1 MFSLDPRNPEEEHP
15 WLDQDTSLD
24 LIDRI
29 SRTCPHI
36 ETLRI
41 FPKGIAQSGLDDEAY
56 DKISNL
62 QYLRSFTFS
71 GTIVHER
78 LLEILGQLPHL
89 ETLTFCTDY
98 AETWEYDESPL
109 DVPDDSF
116 ASLRQLY
123 LYGLDESAMS
133 RVCKVSRLFRHL
145 VTAVIIFEDQCFDEN
160 MSDTSRSKVAVKSLG
175 RNSPH
180 LENLTIHP
188 RGDNDPFVASWPV
201 IDAFKYMPLRCLNL
215 GEVYFDSDEDEDGE
229 EDEDEG
235 DEQVEE
241 AEDDTGDENE
251 DRGTSTQNRPA
262 VPEWEYL
269 LSAVPQLE
277 ELYLER
283 QQLWPGL
290 LASFASELPMLR
302 LLVFAHVRLDAVVT
316 SLDSGIRAGT
326 ATQLITLR
334 AHSYFGSKVPYLDN
348 AISTAA
354 RFIFRIW
361 PNATCEARNPKS
373 ASDQRRVGGL
383 NKVMES
389 LRIEHG

>member
-1 MFSLDPRNPEEEHP
+1 MFSLDPRSPEEEHS

-24 LIDRI
+24 LIDHI
-29 SRTCPHI
+29 SRTCPRI

-56 DKISNL
+56 NRIGNL
-62 QYLRSFTFS
+62 QHLRSFTFS
-71 GTIVHER
+71 GTMVHER
-78 LLEILGQLPHL
+78 LLEILGQLAHL

-98 AETWEYDESPL
+98 TETWEYDESPL

-116 ASLRQLY
+116 ASLRQLC
-123 LYGLDESAMS
+123 LYGLDESTMS

-160 MSDTSRSKVAVKSLG
+160 MSDTARSKVAVKSLG

-215 GEVYFDSDEDEDGE
+215 GEVYFYSDEDEGGE
-229 EDEDEG
+229 EDEDEDDEEDKG
-235 DEQVEE
+235 DE
-241 AEDDTGDENE
+241 DE
-251 DRGTSTQNRPA
+251 DRSPSTQTRPA
-262 VPEWEYL
+262 VPEWEHL

-277 ELYLER
+277 ALYLER

-290 LASFASELPMLR
+290 LALFASELPMLR
-302 LLVFAHVRLDAVVT
+302 LFVFDQVRLDAVVA
-316 SLDSGIRAGT
+316 SLGNIRAGT
-326 ATQLITLR
+326 ATQPITLR
-334 AHSYFGSKVPYLDN
+334 ADSYFESKLPQLDD

-361 PNATCEARNPKS
+361 PNATCEARNTKS
-373 ASDQRRVGGL
+373 GPDQRRVGAL
-383 NKVMES
+383 NKAMES
-389 LRIEHG
+389 LRIEHGQP